1 MARTTIRTEDITA
14 SEVTTAKMAV
24 DPTNASNLSSGSVP
38 TAQLGNVD
46 TTGLETDIALLGFK
60 VAANG
65 SLAAYNLHDQTVDDF
80 QDASGIDASA
90 STNETRNSADYY
102 SGGTTG
108 TVTGGTITTH
118 GVYKVHT
125 FTGSGTFTTNVAGT
139 ADILLVAGGGGSGGA
154 HAGGGAGGGGGG
166 GGVRALSS
174 QSISAAGHT
183 VTVGAAG
190 VAGTT
195 FGAAGGTGGSSSLAS
210 LSSSGGGGG
219 GYGTNDT
226 GTSIA
231 GTNGAS
237 GGGGGYG
244 TSGGPSLSGGTGN
257 SGGYSPVEGYAGGAS
272 GGVNTGAGSGGG
284 AAAVGV
290 APAGASLGTVGGAGA
305 GNDWRTGST
314 QYYGGGGGGAGFN
327 TGTSFAGGTGGGG
340 ASGAIGGY
348 VGTAGT
354 VNTGGGGGGSHG
366 GGGDHRTGAAGGT
379 GIVVVRYNATTAF
392 VSYSDMTLISNAT
405 TAQATPTTGDVVMTY
420 TNGAG
425 TATINTDLKAWISR
439 DNGSTYTQA
448 TLTSQGTTGGHTILT
463 AHNVDISSQP
473 SGTSMRY
480 KITTHNQ
487 SASKE
492 TRIQAVSL
500 GWS

>member
-244 TSGGPSLSGGTGN
+244 TSGGPSLAGGTGN

-290 APAGASLGTVGGAGA
+290 APAEILE
-305 GNDWRTGST
+305 
-314 QYYGGGGGGAGFN
+314 
-327 TGTSFAGGTGGGG
+327 
-340 ASGAIGGY
+340 
-348 VGTAGT
+348 
-354 VNTGGGGGGSHG
+354 
-366 GGGDHRTGAAGGT
+366 
-379 GIVVVRYNATTAF
+379 
-392 VSYSDMTLISNAT
+392 
-405 TAQATPTTGDVVMTY
+405 
-420 TNGAG
+420 
-425 TATINTDLKAWISR
+425 
-439 DNGSTYTQA
+439 
-448 TLTSQGTTGGHTILT
+448 QGLE
-463 AHNVDISSQP
+463 VE
-473 SGTSMRY
+473 R
-480 KITTHNQ
+480 
-487 SASKE
+487 
-492 TRIQAVSL
+492 RL
-500 GWS
+500 